1 MGELPHLKSLVERHK
16 SDPIAVL
23 GIDTDGD
30 KDAFR
35 KGCAEKGVVWPNIF
49 EGSTSGKIPTQFGV
63 RGYPT
68 IYVLD
73 AKGVIRF
80 KNTRGDALTQAVET
94 LLAEMKAG
102 DKR

>member
-1 MGELPHLKSLVERHK
+1 MGELPHLKSLVQRHK
-16 SDPIAVL
+16 DDPVAVL

-30 KDAFR
+30 KAEFKKR
-35 KGCAEKGVVWPNIF
+35 CAEAGVVWPNIF
-49 EGSTSGKIPTQFGV
+49 EGSTGGKIPALFGV

-80 KNTRGDALTQAVET
+80 KNARGEALSKAVET

-102 DKR
+102 EKR